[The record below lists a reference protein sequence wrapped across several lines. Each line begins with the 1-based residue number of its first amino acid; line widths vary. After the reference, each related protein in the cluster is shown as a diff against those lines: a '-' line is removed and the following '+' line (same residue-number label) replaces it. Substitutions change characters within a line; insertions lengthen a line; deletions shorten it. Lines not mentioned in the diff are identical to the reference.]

1 MAKTILL
8 SLLIPI
14 FSIIGKRFS
23 KKYELLRSFFE
34 DFQLFINIFEKEIDF
49 SEKSLK
55 EIINDFPKKNGDFYQ
70 FLTNAIFNKEIIKP
84 NYILDSDF
92 SLINNFIKELG
103 ISDKYTQK
111 NIVLDFKNYLKSSYE
126 KAKKDENVNKNLYFK
141 LGLLFGLFI
150 FILLF

>member
-1 MAKTILL
+1 MVKTILL

-14 FSIIGKRFS
+14 FSLIGKRFS
-23 KKYELLRSFFE
+23 KKYELTRKFFE
-34 DFQLFINIFEKEIDF
+34 DFRLFTNIFEKEIDF

-55 EIINDFPKKNGDFYQ
+55 EIINDFPIKNGDFYK
-70 FLTNAIFNKEIIKP
+70 FLTNAILNKEIVKP
-84 NYILDSDF
+84 NYILETDF

-103 ISDKYTQK
+103 VSDKYTQK
-111 NIVLDFKNYLKSSYE
+111 NIVLDFKNYLSSAYE
-126 KAKKDENVNKNLYFK
+126 KAKKDETVNKNLYFK